1 MKNSFCIPGQK
12 CVKSI
17 PMEYETN
24 VGIKLV
30 WIPKGLGFEGD
41 EQYADQYFITRDL
54 SEYEYLIPY
63 CWFG

>member
-41 EQYADQYFITRDL
+41 EQYTDQFL
-54 SEYEYLIPY
+54 QLKG
-63 CWFG
+63 FFLV